1 LLISFSNGELGSS
14 AWYYNPLVCF
24 DPKSFKSNDLAQK
37 HGPRHVAILQRSL
50 AHMMHFL
57 FRQGCLLPMPVPK
70 LRKNAHTEP
79 IDFLPPDEVVF
90 GRSAK
95 MMELKQR
102 AAKVCGT
109 TVPVLLQGDGGTGKE
124 VLARWI
130 HKHSAYRN
138 GQFVKVNCAAIPG
151 TLLESE
157 LFGYE
162 KGAFTGAY
170 ALKPGRVELA
180 HQGTL
185 FLDEI
190 ADLDLG
196 LQSKLM
202 HFLQDGRFSRIG
214 DEAERVVETRLI
226 CATNKD
232 LDHEIDLG
240 RFRADLYYRINV
252 VCLRL
257 PRLCERGED
266 IPQLA
271 EYFLLQFQ
279 QKFEKK
285 ADSLSEG
292 MMRYLRNLDWP
303 GNIRELSN
311 GIARYVLIGPDAN
324 IAQEPIV
331 RQPNTSQA
339 NHFAAGTTPLKQI
352 AKEAIRDR
360 ERNYILKALE
370 ANRWNRRKTAKELK
384 ISYRALIYKIR
395 NVGLLARGGENLST
409 GPEETVDPSHS

>member
-1 LLISFSNGELGSS
+1 MF
-14 AWYYNPLVCF
+14 A
-24 DPKSFKSNDLAQK
+24 PK
-37 HGPRHVAILQRSL
+37 P
-50 AHMMHFL
+50 
-57 FRQGCLLPMPVPK
+57 
-70 LRKNAHTEP
+70 RKNTHAEP

-90 GRSAK
+90 GSSAR
-95 MMELKQR
+95 MMELQQR

-109 TVPVLLQGDGGTGKE
+109 SVPVLLHGDGGTGKE

-130 HKHSAYRN
+130 HKHSGYRM

-162 KGAFTGAY
+162 KGAFTGAH

-196 LQSKLM
+196 LQSKLL

-214 DEAERVVETRLI
+214 DETERVVETRLI

-232 LDHEIDLG
+232 LEHEIDLG

-252 VCLRL
+252 VCLKV
-257 PRLCERGED
+257 PRLRERCED
-266 IPQLA
+266 IPLLA
-271 EYFLLQFQ
+271 EYFRAQFQ
-279 QKFEKK
+279 EKFTKE
-285 ADSLSEG
+285 SEPLSAEVL
-292 MMRYLRNLDWP
+292 RYLQKLDWP

-311 GIARYVLIGPDAN
+311 GIARHVLIGAEAE
-324 IAQEPIV
+324 IGQEPV
-331 RQPNTSQA
+331 AKLPDPARGRYSG
-339 NHFAAGTTPLKQI
+339 AGTVPLKQI
-352 AKEAIRDR
+352 AKEAVR
-360 ERNYILKALE
+360 EREKSFILE
-370 ANRWNRRKTAKELK
+370 ALQANQWNRRKTAQALK
-384 ISYRALIYKIR
+384 ISYRALIYKIH
-395 NVGLLARGGENLST
+395 NAGLPTRRAENLTSRRENKV
-409 GPEETVDPSHS
+409 GPSPSSAD